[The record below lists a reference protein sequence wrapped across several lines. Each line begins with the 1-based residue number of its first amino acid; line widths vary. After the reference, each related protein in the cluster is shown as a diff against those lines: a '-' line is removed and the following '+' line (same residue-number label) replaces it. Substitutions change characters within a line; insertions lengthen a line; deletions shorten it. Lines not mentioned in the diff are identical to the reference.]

1 MIANDLARAR
11 ALLGTCT
18 LVVVR
23 VGQVQGSVPRETGA
37 WMVVSTDHVI
47 GTIGGGRLEWD
58 AIAYARHFMAG
69 VRQLTGAANTPL
81 SDASL
86 TDSKHFKLGPSL
98 GQCCGGALDIL
109 FETIPATLTPERQ
122 AQWLQALDVP
132 RQPIA
137 LFGGGH
143 VGHALEMAMRALPFD
158 LFWVDSRDGIFPDDL
173 PPHVLAEHSSPVHDA
188 VADIKPGAWV
198 LIMSFS
204 HAEDLDVL
212 LACLARQRAHG
223 DLPFIGL
230 IGSATKWASFSSRAR
245 ARGFT
250 PSELDHITCP
260 IGLPGIAGKEPAVIA
275 ASVVAQLL
283 GLRAA

>member
-58 AIAYARHFMAG
+58 AIAYARHFMAR
-69 VRQLTGAANTPL
+69 VRQPTGAANTPL

-143 VGHALEMAMRALPFD
+143 V
-158 LFWVDSRDGIFPDDL
+158 
-173 PPHVLAEHSSPVHDA
+173 
-188 VADIKPGAWV
+188 
-198 LIMSFS
+198 
-204 HAEDLDVL
+204 
-212 LACLARQRAHG
+212 
-223 DLPFIGL
+223 
-230 IGSATKWASFSSRAR
+230 
-245 ARGFT
+245 
-250 PSELDHITCP
+250 
-260 IGLPGIAGKEPAVIA
+260 
-275 ASVVAQLL
+275 
-283 GLRAA
+283 